1 VNGKRV
7 PLLDQ
12 PAGNYLLTVSL
23 SRPGSTERP
32 FGTLNFKVFPS
43 ASSPVAWDITDPD
56 TLVDLQKGVSDEERG
71 LCHVVQGQ
79 PALSLIWFRRALEK
93 DRGNE
98 AARSNLVD
106 YYFSQKD
113 FLSVVKLFDDTGIT
127 DSTDPGTILKIADS
141 FDKTGDPQKAISVVE
156 AALPTRQ
163 ENGPLFL
170 ALSGYY
176 RKLGNNKRADELA
189 HLGRTYMEQ
198 SLPGTN

>member
-1 VNGKRV
+1 V

-12 PAGNYLLTVSL
+12 PSGNYLLTVSL
-23 SRPGSTERP
+23 KWPGLTERP
-32 FGTLNFKVFPS
+32 FGTLSFKVFPGA
-43 ASSPVAWDITDPD
+43 ASPEAWDVTDPD
-56 TLVDLQKGVSDEERG
+56 TLVDLQKGLSDEERG

-79 PALSLIWFRRALEK
+79 PVLSLVWFRRALEK

-141 FDKTGDPQKAISVVE
+141 FDKTGEPQKAISVVE

-163 ENGPLFL
+163 ENGPLLL

-176 RKLGNNKRADELA
+176 HKIGNDKKADELA

-198 SLPGTN
+198 SLPRTN